1 LGDNSAFSGVNY
13 DIIIKSEKRIGNNE
27 TYWVLE
33 IDSLTSPSIVGIRL
47 ENCEQCDLFDTQTYC
62 TPPERLVSG
71 HQLTCKP
78 FGGPRFSSQALL
90 SCWEGECKLSI
101 VGDHVGVVSSG
112 LATDIFQIGKEA
124 TFKINKKLDVKTVK

>member
-1 LGDNSAFSGVNY
+1 MGDNSAFSGVNY

-78 FGGPRFSSQALL
+78 FGGLKSWSTGLL

-101 VGDHVGVVSSG
+101 MGDHVGMEYT
-112 LATDIFQIGKEA
+112 ANNIFLMGEEA
-124 TFKINKKLDVKTVK
+124 TFKINKKLDIKTVK